1 MRGQILLALKK
12 SRKIQEERIFKK
24 LLICT
29 NKLQITRHNFV
40 YR

>member
-1 MRGQILLALKK
+1 MNGQILLTLKK
-12 SRKIQEERIFKK
+12 SRKIPEERIFKK